1 MGGYLLTEFSGDKCV
16 SDSNESGLAAA
27 PAEVKLAVD
36 LIFLFVS
43 NNIAPEVALAALK
56 IVSSDLESKLKT

>member
-1 MGGYLLTEFSGDKCV
+1 M
-16 SDSNESGLAAA
+16 AAA

-36 LIFLFVS
+36 LIVLLES

-56 IVSSDLESKLKT
+56 IVSSDLENKLKPKT

>member
-1 MGGYLLTEFSGDKCV
+1 MNLVGGKYV

-36 LIFLFVS
+36 LIFLFET

-56 IVSSDLESKLKT
+56 IVSSDLESKLKP